1 MSHSSLG
8 RRALCFSAIGG
19 VSALGLVGCNSFL
32 PQDGPHYNSVISG
45 ATLRVGQAGPQ
56 ATLAYGLVQIN
67 AEVIRQLRSED
78 EPTLFAPSMMGSAGG
93 KPGNAIG
100 VGDFV
105 GVTIFEAGAG
115 GLFVPSE
122 PGTRSGNF
130 VQLPSQQVD
139 SAGTILVPFAGSIRA
154 AGRSPQAVAKDIQ
167 SRLADR
173 ALEPQ
178 AIVTVTER
186 RSDSINVTG
195 DVTTST
201 HFSLDPGGE
210 KLAGAVARAGGPKYP
225 PYESLVTVQRG
236 STTSKAFLS
245 EVMKNPAQ
253 NIALHPGDT
262 VYVSRLQRYY
272 LALGAVG
279 PGAYLGLVNR
289 RLAFEDSRLTMAS
302 AIAKVGGLSDDRAN
316 ARAVF
321 LYRFEPRSTLA
332 EIGVT
337 IPPGTPARVPT
348 VYFVDLSDPSGYFYA
363 NQFSMRDED
372 LIFVSNSPSTDV
384 AKFLALILPLAY
396 SSASFRSL

>member
-1 MSHSSLG
+1 MSQSSMG
-8 RRALCFSAIGG
+8 RRALCS
-19 VSALGLVGCNSFL
+19 SALGLSALSLAGCNSFL
-32 PQDGPHYNSVISG
+32 PQDGPHLGEVISG
-45 ATLRVGQAGPQ
+45 ASLRVGQAGPE
-56 ATLAYGLVQIN
+56 ATLAYGLVQLSPS
-67 AEVIRQLRSED
+67 VLRKLRSDD
-78 EPTLFAPSMMGSAGG
+78 EPTLFSPAMLAGAG
-93 KPGNAIG
+93 AKTGNGIG

-130 VQLPSQQVD
+130 VQLPAQQVD
-139 SAGTILVPFAGSIRA
+139 SSGTILVPFAGSIRA
-154 AGRSPQAVAKDIQ
+154 AGRSPQAVARDIQ

-195 DVTTST
+195 DVNSST
-201 HFSLDPGGE
+201 HFSMDPGGE
-210 KLAGAVARAGGPKYP
+210 KLAGAVSRAGGPKFP

-236 STTSKAFLS
+236 GTTAKAFLS

-253 NIALHPGDT
+253 NITLRPGDT
-262 VYVSRLQRYY
+262 VYVSRVQRYY

-279 PGAYLGLVNR
+279 PGAYLGVVNR
-289 RLAFEDSRLTMAS
+289 RLPFEDSRITMAG

-321 LYRFEPRSTLA
+321 LYRFELRSTLA
-332 EIGVT
+332 ELGVV

-348 VYFVDLSDPSGYFYA
+348 VYYLDLSDPAGYFYA

-372 LIFVSNSPSTDV
+372 LIFVSNAPSTDV

-396 SSASFRSL
+396 SSANFRTL